1 MVRDTWIATV
11 FGFCYL
17 FVWGGILD
25 LSMVEWYRVASATRA
40 PCGQSPLATL
50 YLARSPASFFFLFFV
65 RLLFLPPPPRP
76 SRYSSLHPLRPAF
89 RIAPCAF
96 ALHIPRRSVP
106 PIRCVAI
113 LRQTLSMTGNDFCVV
128 KFSLSRGCI
137 ATHRRHSCRLP
148 APRAASSRGPRTRL
162 PWRLA
167 EPPKIRVSGPG
178 GPLRR
183 RC

>member
-1 MVRDTWIATV
+1 MSRNGQQALYARGLCAPLV
-11 FGFCYL
+11 FL
-17 FVWGGILD
+17 ALV
-25 LSMVEWYRVASATRA
+25 
-40 PCGQSPLATL
+40 SP
-50 YLARSPASFFFLFFV
+50 SC
-65 RLLFLPPPPRP
+65 P
-76 SRYSSLHPLRPAF
+76 SRLHHTAF
-89 RIAPCAF
+89 SVLLSPSASPCFSYRAVRF

-178 GPLRR
+178 GPLRSPSWSR
-183 RC
+183 PPLSVALVSSRSRQLP